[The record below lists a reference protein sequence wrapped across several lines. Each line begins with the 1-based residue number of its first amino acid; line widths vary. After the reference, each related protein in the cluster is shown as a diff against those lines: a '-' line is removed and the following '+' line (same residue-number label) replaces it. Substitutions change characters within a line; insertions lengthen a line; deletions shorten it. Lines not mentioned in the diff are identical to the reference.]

1 MLTWNEH
8 SPLNH
13 WNSKLA
19 ICGATALLISVLSP
33 LNAFAFSQQKS
44 CPISYSPADLKVEW
58 TAFKTTAKVA
68 VSGTF
73 KEVSVKGPNKADSV
87 EEVLK
92 NSQIEINGKSIHS
105 GNEGRDHNI
114 REAFL
119 SYLAKD
125 AAFKGSFSGIT
136 STGFTLKLDFNG
148 MQREVPMTYSTKDG
162 VFVATGGFDLLDFK
176 ANAAY
181 DGIHERCKELHK
193 GPDGVSKTWS
203 EIQLKVSAPITSN
216 CK

>member
-1 MLTWNEH
+1 MNTPLFGLQKKTSSLLCIGTLTAALTLL
-8 SPLNH
+8 STS
-13 WNSKLA
+13 NSY
-19 ICGATALLISVLSP
+19 
-33 LNAFAFSQQKS
+33 AFSKAKS
-44 CPISYSPADLKVEW
+44 CTLSYSPADLKVEW

-73 KEVSVKGPNKADSV
+73 KEVAVKGPSQGGSV
-87 EEVLK
+87 EELLK
-92 NSQIEINGKSIHS
+92 NSQVEINGKSIHS
-105 GNEGRDHNI
+105 GNEGRDMNI

-119 SYLAKD
+119 AKLAKD
-125 AAFKGSFSGIT
+125 AAFKGTFSGIT
-136 STGFTLKLDFNG
+136 SSGFTLMLDFNG

-193 GPDGVSKTWS
+193 GADGVSKTWS
-203 EIQLKVSAPITSN
+203 EIQLKIQAPFKDS
-216 CK
+216 CKS